1 VHPEPVRVQ
10 TVVLR
15 RSWFSHSV
23 TVLVLL
29 LAAAAFAQQSRR
41 LSSVQHA
48 LTVDTEEG
56 QVRVVT
62 VAQGLAVP
70 WSLAFLPD
78 GDILVTEREGRLRII
93 RHGVLDPQ
101 PIAGVPHVHARDHG
115 GLLDVEVH
123 PNFAENRLVYLTYAK
138 PGERGATVAIA
149 RGWFDGISL
158 TNVHDVFV
166 ADAWSTSDLH
176 FGSRM
181 AFGWDGAL
189 FVSVGERNERYRAQ
203 DLSDHAGAIVRI
215 RDDGSVPPDNPFVG
229 QAGRKAEIY
238 SYGHRN
244 VQGLAIHPSTGV
256 LWASEHGPQGGDEIN
271 VVAPGRNYGWPLAT
285 FGREYTGETIA
296 ETPCRA
302 DTEQPQVFWVPSIG
316 VSGITFYTG
325 DRFPAWTGTL
335 LVSALSGRQ
344 VQRVLLNTAGSHH
357 RESLIGHLG
366 HRVRDVAQGP
376 DELVYV
382 ATDTGMI
389 LRIQPVEPHH
399 VSAAHAREDRPGT
412 RAANDLADTRRQ

>member
-1 VHPEPVRVQ
+1 MQ
-10 TVVLR
+10 TVVSR
-15 RSWFSHSV
+15 HSSIKYSV
-23 TVLVLL
+23 TVLVLM
-29 LAAAAFAQQSRR
+29 LAVAAFAHQSRR
-41 LSSVQHA
+41 LSSIEHA
-48 LTVDTEEG
+48 LIVDTEES

-62 VAQGLAVP
+62 VAHGLAVP

-101 PIAGVPHVHARDHG
+101 PIAGVPQVHAREHG
-115 GLLDVEVH
+115 GLLDVELH
-123 PNFAENRLVYLTYAK
+123 PNFAENRLVYLTYSK
-138 PGERGATVAIA
+138 PGERGATVAVA

-166 ADAWSTSDLH
+166 ADAWSTTDLH

-181 AFGWDGAL
+181 AFGRDGAL

-203 DLSDHAGAIVRI
+203 DLSDHAGAILRI
-215 RDDGSVPPDNPFVG
+215 RDDGRAPADNPFVG

-256 LWASEHGPQGGDEIN
+256 LWASEHGPQGGDEVN
-271 VVAPGRNYGWPLAT
+271 MVAPGRNYGWPLAT
-285 FGREYTGETIA
+285 FGREYTGEAIS
-296 ETPCRA
+296 EQSCRV
-302 DTEQPQVFWVPSIG
+302 DTEPPHVFWVPSIG
-316 VSGITFYTG
+316 VSGMTFYTG
-325 DRFPAWTGTL
+325 QRFPAWRGTL

-344 VQRVLLNTAGSHH
+344 VQRVLLSTAGSHH
-357 RESLIGHLG
+357 RESLLAYLG

-389 LRIQPVEPHH
+389 LRIQPAEPYD
-399 VSAAHAREDRPGT
+399 VTGAPTARSSPRDAKRERSHGHMPHG
-412 RAANDLADTRRQ
+412 Q

>member
-1 VHPEPVRVQ
+1 MQ
-10 TVVLR
+10 IVVSR
-15 RSWFSHSV
+15 RSSMKYSAP
-23 TVLVLL
+23 VLVLM
-29 LAAAAFAQQSRR
+29 LAVAAFAHQSRR
-41 LSSVQHA
+41 LSSIEHA
-48 LTVDTEEG
+48 LLVDTEQG
-56 QVRVVT
+56 PVRVVT

-78 GDILVTEREGRLRII
+78 GDILVTERVGRLRII

-101 PIAGVPHVHARDHG
+101 PIAGVPPVHAREHG
-115 GLLDVEVH
+115 GLLDVELH
-123 PNFAENRLVYLTYAK
+123 PNFAENRLVYLTYSK
-138 PGERGATVAIA
+138 PGERGATVAVA

-166 ADAWSTSDLH
+166 ADAWSTTDLH

-181 AFGWDGAL
+181 AFGRDGAL

-203 DLSDHAGAIVRI
+203 DLSDHAGAILRI
-215 RDDGSVPPDNPFVG
+215 RDDGRVPADNPFVG
-229 QAGRKAEIY
+229 RAGPKAEIY

-256 LWASEHGPQGGDEIN
+256 LWASEHGPQGGDEVN

-285 FGREYTGETIA
+285 FGREYTGEAIS
-296 ETPCRA
+296 ETSCR
-302 DTEQPQVFWVPSIG
+302 DDMEPPHLFWVPSIG
-316 VSGITFYTG
+316 VSGMTFYTG
-325 DRFPAWTGTL
+325 YRFPAWRGTL

-344 VQRVLLNTAGSHH
+344 VQRVLLSTAGSHH
-357 RESLIGHLG
+357 RESLLAYLG

-389 LRIQPVEPHH
+389 LRIQPAELHDVTGAPT
-399 VSAAHAREDRPGT
+399 ARSSPRDAKGERS
-412 RAANDLADTRRQ
+412 R

>member
-1 VHPEPVRVQ
+1 
-10 TVVLR
+10 
-15 RSWFSHSV
+15 
-23 TVLVLL
+23 VLVL
-29 LAAAAFAQQSRR
+29 AVAAFAHQSRR
-41 LSSVQHA
+41 PSSIEHA
-48 LTVDTEEG
+48 LIVDTEDG
-56 QVRVVT
+56 PVRVVT

-93 RHGVLDPQ
+93 RHGVLEPQ
-101 PIAGVPHVHARDHG
+101 PIAGVPQVHAREHG

-123 PNFAENRLVYLTYAK
+123 PNFAENRLVYLTYSK
-138 PGERGATVAIA
+138 PGERGATVAVA

-166 ADAWSTSDLH
+166 ADAWSTTDLH

-181 AFGWDGAL
+181 AFGWDGTL

-203 DLSDHAGAIVRI
+203 DLSDHAGAILRI
-215 RDDGSVPPDNPFVG
+215 RDDGRAPADNPFVG

-285 FGREYTGETIA
+285 FGREYTGEAIA
-296 ETPCRA
+296 ETRCSD
-302 DTEQPQVFWVPSIG
+302 DTEPPHVFWVPSIG
-316 VSGITFYTG
+316 VSGMTFYTG
-325 DRFPAWTGTL
+325 DRFPAWTGSL
-335 LVSALSGRQ
+335 LVSALSGRH

-357 RESLIGHLG
+357 RESLIANLG

-376 DELVYV
+376 DELLYM

-389 LRIQPVEPHH
+389 LRLQPAAPHD
-399 VSAAHAREDRPGT
+399 VRGPAPAARSSPKHASSERARGHAPPG
-412 RAANDLADTRRQ
+412 Q